1 MDLYPVLCAR
11 QDGSGAWQR
20 MDTCIGMTESLH
32 CSHETVTTLLID
44 YTLIQNVWMFFKKS
58 KKKKEYWIGSHSILQ
73 GNLPDPEIKPGSP
86 TKSRSWLTFNT
97 VEKRGK
103 KT

>member
-1 MDLYPVLCAR
+1 MDLYLVLCAR

-44 YTLIQNVWMFFKKS
+44 YTLVQNVWVFLKKS
-58 KKKKEYWIGSHSILQ
+58 KKKKGYWIGSHSILQ
-73 GNLPDPEIKPGSP
+73 GIFLTQRSNLGLPQRVGHGSLS
-86 TKSRSWLTFNT
+86 TQ
-97 VEKRGK
+97 
-103 KT
+103 